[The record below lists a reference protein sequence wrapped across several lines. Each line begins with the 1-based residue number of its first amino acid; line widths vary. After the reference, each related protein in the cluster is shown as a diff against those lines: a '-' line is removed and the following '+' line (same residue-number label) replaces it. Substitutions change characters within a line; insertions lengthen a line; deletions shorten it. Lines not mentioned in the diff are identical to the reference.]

1 MKIQSTKNI
10 LLSILATFLLLATF
24 FVLLISMNV
33 SVGRAAFGSIACCFV
48 VIFTFYQSAKK
59 Y

>member
-10 LLSILATFLLLATF
+10 LVSILAIFLLLATF
-24 FVLLISMNV
+24 FVLLIGMNV
-33 SVGRAAFGSIACCFV
+33 SAGRAIFGSIACCFV
-48 VIFTFYQSAKK
+48 VIFTFNQSAKK

>member
-1 MKIQSTKNI
+1 M
-10 LLSILATFLLLATF
+10 FLLLATF